1 MTDWRKDSLC
11 GAKDPQGQNIH
22 DPELFFP
29 VGTTGPA
36 VVQTKEAKA
45 VCRACPVMSQCL
57 TWALDSGQGAGV
69 WGGLSEDERRALKRH
84 ARARAS
90 QGSTSSAPR
99 PPRHVDVVA
108 VARLK
113 TRGRGSRYEPIRPA
127 ERDAVIH
134 DMTLEGYG
142 YTTIAERLRM
152 SVHTTRAS
160 IAELLATLGYAP
172 ETIAI
177 RLCLSVARVTEIL
190 ESFSPRDREGVA

>member
-1 MTDWRKDSLC
+1 
-11 GAKDPQGQNIH
+11 
-22 DPELFFP
+22 
-29 VGTTGPA
+29 
-36 VVQTKEAKA
+36 
-45 VCRACPVMSQCL
+45 
-57 TWALDSGQGAGV
+57 
-69 WGGLSEDERRALKRH
+69 
-84 ARARAS
+84 
-90 QGSTSSAPR
+90 
-99 PPRHVDVVA
+99 VA